1 MNDGELTAAFERTV
15 LEYEKSVYN
24 YALSILCHREDA
36 EDAVQETF
44 LRLWRAYERGADIS
58 AAYVFRTARS
68 CAIDIARRK
77 RRRQTVLQTVLKTDS
92 LTDADGFDAELP
104 DTDPDSQPREY
115 FERRRKCRAVWS
127 AINSMPLA
135 DREVLVM
142 RDINGLAYSEIAAAL
157 RLPVGTVKSRISR
170 ARERLAAL
178 LEDER
183 P

>member
-24 YALSILCHREDA
+24 YALSILCHQEDA

-68 CAIDIARRK
+68 CAVDIARRK
-77 RRRQTVLQTVLKTDS
+77 RRRPTVS
-92 LTDADGFDAELP
+92 LTDADGYEAELP
-104 DTDPDSQPREY
+104 DTDPDSRPGEY

-127 AINSMPLA
+127 AINSMPLC

-142 RDINGLAYSEIAAAL
+142 RDINGLAYSDIAAAL
-157 RLPVGTVKSRISR
+157 RLPVGTVKSRIYR

-178 LEDER
+178 LEDEK